1 VQDLNAS
8 TICRQSQDLGA
19 AYQSLS
25 QAYVNL
31 AQIHGAWNKEVN
43 EYLHEEKYLNASAL
57 EFVDSIVELLEAITP
72 EMQRLA
78 QDHESLCNDLVRV
91 GRGQSF
97 SV

>member
-1 VQDLNAS
+1 M
-8 TICRQSQDLGA
+8 GA
-19 AYQSLS
+19 AYQSIS
-25 QAYVNL
+25 AAYVNL

-43 EYLHEEKYLNASAL
+43 EYLHEEQYLGASAVDFL
-57 EFVDSIVELLEAITP
+57 ESVVEILEQITP

-78 QDHESLCNDLVRV
+78 LDHENLCNDLVRV